1 MKTEKNGLEL
11 IKQFEGLEL
20 SPYLCPANV
29 PTIGYGATYYKTTDK
44 KVKLSDPKIT
54 KKYAEELL
62 KGMLTTYEDG
72 VRRYVQKKIN
82 QNQFDALVSF
92 AYNLGLGALKSS
104 TLLKKINVNPNDPDI
119 KNQFKRWVKS
129 GGKTLQGLVK
139 RRTKEAELYFTGLKI
154 KAAPM
159 QLTVKRFADDGDTTL
174 GVLYINGVF
183 ECFTVEDEERA
194 IKKSGETRVPNGTY
208 DVAFRKEG
216 SFHTKYSGKY
226 PSIHQGMLCISNA
239 PDWKLENN
247 GLSFQYILIH
257 TGNTDEHTKGC
268 LLVNDSVSGAN
279 FTGSSSVDAYK
290 DFYPKVAAIL
300 EAGAKVSI
308 TYIDIEDGKNTS
320 ESIS

>member
-1 MKTEKNGLEL
+1 MKTKKKGLDL

-29 PTIGYGATYYKTTDK
+29 PTIGYGATYYGATDK

-54 KKYAEELL
+54 KKYADELL
-62 KGMLTTYEDG
+62 KGMLTSYEDG
-72 VRRYVQKKIN
+72 VARYVQKKIN

-104 TLLKKINVNPNDPDI
+104 TLLKKINANPNDPDI

-139 RRTKEAELYFTGLKI
+139 RRTEEAELYFSGVKSKLSE
-154 KAAPM
+154 M
-159 QLTVKRFADDGDTTL
+159 NLTVKRFADDGDTTL
-174 GVLYINGVF
+174 GALYVNGAF

-208 DVAFRKEG
+208 AVTFRKEG
-216 SFHTKYSGKY
+216 SFHSKYKTKYSAM
-226 PSIHQGMLCISNA
+226 HNGMLCISNA
-239 PDWKLENN
+239 PDWKLEND

-279 FTGSSSVDAYK
+279 FTGGSSVDAYK
-290 DFYPKVAAIL
+290 DFYPKVAAVL
-300 EAGAKVSI
+300 KAGKKVSI
-308 TYIDIEDGKNTS
+308 TYIDIEDAAKETAINT
-320 ESIS
+320 